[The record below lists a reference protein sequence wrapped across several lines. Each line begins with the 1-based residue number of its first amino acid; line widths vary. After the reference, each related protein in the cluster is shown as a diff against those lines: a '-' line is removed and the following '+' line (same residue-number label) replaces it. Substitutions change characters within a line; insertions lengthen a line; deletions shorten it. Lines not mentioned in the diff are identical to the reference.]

1 MSKKRTYAQ
10 FASQDAD
17 TQLVA
22 YSQEIMSSTARPA
35 YRKRSSKLVRYA
47 KKGKMYRAPKMASY
61 NKTIIATTVDYDVDF
76 TADVSHGFGFSP
88 SALWVNDVTSTT
100 YIDAT
105 SIQGLFDLARVHKV
119 EMTILP
125 GNNTLGYDANSL
137 STGARNIP
145 YGYCATDLNS
155 GGNPSLNGIRD
166 RSDCQTFS
174 LDKMYKRTFFPRLR
188 ASDQVTDCGRN
199 NRNLFVPVAS
209 DIPWYGVLLY
219 LDLKTVALTYDVCR
233 ISFKVYLELSSS
245 R

>member
-1 MSKKRTYAQ
+1 MSLKRTYSQ
-10 FASQDAD
+10 FTTQEDYTQD
-17 TQLVA
+17 
-22 YSQEIMSSTARPA
+22 IMASTARPA
-35 YRKRSSKLVRYA
+35 YGKRSNKLARYA
-47 KKGKMYRAPKMASY
+47 RKSKIYRAPKTASY

-88 SALWVNDVTSTT
+88 SALWVNDVSSTG
-100 YIDAT
+100 YIDAA

-125 GNNTLGYDANSL
+125 GNNQL
-137 STGARNIP
+137 SYGNTITTGQRNIP

-174 LDKMYKRTFFPRLR
+174 LDKMYKRTFYPRLR

-199 NRNLFVPVAS
+199 NKNLFVPVAS

-219 LDLKTVALTYDVCR
+219 LDLKSVALTYDVCR
-233 ISFKVYLELSSS
+233 ISFKVFLELSSS